1 MAVLYRPVTDSGRRF
16 ITVFQINNS
25 GASHLHYKNYVR
37 IGGICLLAGLLC
49 SANVQAAGGG
59 TSFSAG
65 KPSTKNSHHTSN
77 RPWGNLGAYKPGL
90 KHEQLPAMPPPGY
103 PGAAPGAGWYP
114 AQMPGTAT
122 TSSSSQPVVEIET
135 SATRLYEQ
143 QSIVYTVRVVSSGN
157 LKTLTPVIPRIDGA
171 IMEQVDGPVASTRY
185 SGRSSSLEII
195 NEYHFKLTPLRSG
208 EIVVPAMQFN
218 GTHVP
223 GRQWNGAPAKPA
235 RAADNRFSIAADSPL
250 TLQALPADPSV
261 TPWLPLNDLRLR
273 VFLPADGP
281 VKAGVPV
288 TLTLIM
294 TARGALGTQ
303 LPSLEPQLKSDNFRA
318 YRDSVS
324 TTNGVSLGGTQL
336 LGSRKE
342 IYTIIPLHDGWI
354 EMPAIQ
360 VAWWDVDTNTPML
373 AGRSGLN
380 DATSAEKG
388 RTDVAGAQQGLS
400 SLYIWAPLLI
410 VMGLIVGYWV
420 GAWARTRPLLRSAG
434 ARLSASGRRLVQ
446 HAAVAGKKLSPVIYL
461 DKIRLGFAL
470 LMPRTIKLWLCTRC
484 LEREDSPEEWCIQFR
499 SRVCTHLGVSR
510 HAPISAIAEKLI
522 EAQPQAEPAR
532 VRALAQSM
540 DNAIYGAGPLDFVA
554 WKKDFRYQLRPR
566 LYRRRRSRLRRA
578 SSVLPALNPRA
589 A

>member
-1 MAVLYRPVTDSGRRF
+1 M
-16 ITVFQINNS
+16 
-25 GASHLHYKNYVR
+25 HYKNYVR

-49 SANVQAAGGG
+49 SANAQAAGGG

-65 KPSTKNSHHTSN
+65 KSSTKNSRTTSN
-77 RPWGNLGAYKPGL
+77 RPWGNLGAFKPGL
-90 KHEQLPAMPPPGY
+90 RHEQPPAMPGPGY
-103 PGAAPGAGWYP
+103 LGAAPGTGWYP

-208 EIVVPAMQFN
+208 EIVVPAIQFN

-223 GRQWNGAPAKPA
+223 GRQWNGAPAKQA
-235 RAADNRFSIAADSPL
+235 SATDNSFSIAADSPL

-273 VFLPADGP
+273 IFLPVDGP

-288 TLTLIM
+288 TLTLIQ

-324 TTNGVSLGGTQL
+324 TTNEVSLGGTQL

-354 EMPAIQ
+354 QMPGIQ
-360 VAWWDVDTNTPML
+360 IAWWDVDTNTAML
-373 AGRSGLN
+373 AGRSGQYA
-380 DATSAEKG
+380 ATSAE
-388 RTDVAGAQQGLS
+388 RDRADVAGGQQGLS
-400 SLYIWAPLLI
+400 TIHIWAPLLI
-410 VMGLIVGYWV
+410 VLGLIVGYWV
-420 GAWARTRPLLRSAG
+420 GAWARTRPLIRSAG

-446 HAAVAGKKLSPVIYL
+446 HAAVAGNKLSPVLYL
-461 DKIRLGFAL
+461 NKIRLGFAL
-470 LMPRTIKLWLCTRC
+470 LMPATVKLWLCTRC
-484 LEREDSPEEWCIQFR
+484 IESEDSPEEWCIQFR
-499 SRVCTHLGVSR
+499 SRVCTHLGVSKY
-510 HAPISAIAEKLI
+510 APISAIAEKLI

-532 VRALAQSM
+532 VRALAQSL

-554 WKKDFRYQLRPR
+554 WKKDFRQQLRPR
-566 LYRRRRSRLRRA
+566 LFRRRRSSLRRA
-578 SSVLPALNPRA
+578 SSVLPALNPHTA
-589 A
+589 